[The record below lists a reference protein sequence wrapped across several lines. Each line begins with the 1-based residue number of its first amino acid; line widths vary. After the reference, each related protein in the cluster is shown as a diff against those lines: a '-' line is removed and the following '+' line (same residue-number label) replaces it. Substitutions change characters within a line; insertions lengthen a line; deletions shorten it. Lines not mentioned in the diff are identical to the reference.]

1 MVYLFST
8 WSLLLKR
15 VVNVKYLGCAKILL
29 SHCGEQNFWLFWGE
43 CNVLPID
50 QINIFHLQIS
60 KHMSYNFLGQMI
72 IATNM
77 ISTNV
82 INKGRKANISY
93 SFIFMGQSRTY
104 IKLLSKHYIS
114 LLEDPTFVTW

>member
-1 MVYLFST
+1 
-8 WSLLLKR
+8 
-15 VVNVKYLGCAKILL
+15 
-29 SHCGEQNFWLFWGE
+29 
-43 CNVLPID
+43 
-50 QINIFHLQIS
+50 
-60 KHMSYNFLGQMI
+60 MI

-82 INKGRKANISY
+82 INKGRKANISH